1 MKDCAKSNSVR
12 QASKATEESGA
23 ATTCTS
29 VTNEPKVQKYRI
41 QQQVLKSLDPLVAA
55 MIKGAS
61 DEEILNNHALLYA
74 HAHATDE
81 NIVRDNA
88 LALHLAIER
97 DYSLEVI
104 QKLATPEAMLQ
115 FNAYGY
121 LPLHNAIMNER
132 ECYVVLSLLGLNQD
146 AAAMQLYDC
155 GSLPL
160 HAAVRNQY
168 SLAVIRALVSA
179 FPDGV
184 VVTDHF
190 GCTPLHSA
198 IMYLEDD
205 SDVEVQVR
213 IAVIQLFLAQ
223 SANTVAAIPNADGD
237 LPLHA
242 VLRSKQLQLQLIE
255 GDYLGMVQI
264 LVDAF
269 PMALEIPDANGCI
282 PLHIALSDKKVA
294 DQPKPDVIE
303 CLLEKNEATASIAGF
318 DGGEL
323 PLHFALANHYP
334 LGIIQPLVDAFPEGL
349 LASNSSD
356 DFPIFAALK
365 RKDDCMVKYFLSKL
379 PKSSALKSMNRLPI
393 HLAIELCLSTEVICA
408 LLVAYPN
415 SLSVGCNGNLPK
427 DLTGVATEPLIV
439 VALEKSIG
447 FWALYAHRFRVKG
460 DSLDVVIND
469 AVTDLEGTHGLQH
482 EVRKKRFDDRMG
494 KDINGVNRSSD
505 ALEGFGDLMKRVDK
519 MRVGIM

>member
-1 MKDCAKSNSVR
+1 MSNSTCSVR

-23 ATTCTS
+23 TATPIKSCAA
-29 VTNEPKVQKYRI
+29 TNEPKAKK
-41 QQQVLKSLDPLVAA
+41 QVWKSLDPLVTA

-61 DEEILNNHALLYA
+61 DEEILNNYRLL
-74 HAHATDE
+74 TDE
-81 NIVRDNA
+81 NVVVRDNA

-97 DYSLEVI
+97 DYSLEII

-115 FNAYGY
+115 PNAYGY
-121 LPLHNAIMNER
+121 PPLHNAIMNER
-132 ECYVVLSLLGLNQD
+132 EYYVVLSLLGLNPD

-168 SLAVIRALVSA
+168 SLEVIRALVSA

-190 GCTPLHSA
+190 GCTPLHAA
-198 IMYLEDD
+198 IMHMY
-205 SDVEVQVR
+205 SNVEML
-213 IAVIQLFLAQ
+213 AVIQLFLAQ
-223 SANTVAAIPNADGD
+223 SANTVAAIPNVDGD

-242 VLRSKQLQLQLIE
+242 VLRSKQLQLQLQLIE
-255 GDYLGMVQI
+255 GEYLGMVCVQI

-282 PLHIALSDKKVA
+282 PLHIALLDKKM
-294 DQPKPDVIE
+294 DVIE

-318 DGGEL
+318 DDGEL

-349 LASNSSD
+349 LVSNSSD
-356 DFPIFAALK
+356 DFPIFAALR
-365 RKDDCMVKYFLSKL
+365 RKDDCIVMVKYFLSKL

-427 DLTGVATEPLIV
+427 DLTSVATEPLIV

-447 FWALYAHRFRVKG
+447 FWAFYAHRFRVKG
-460 DSLDVVIND
+460 ESLDVVIND
-469 AVTDLEGTHGLQH
+469 AMADLEGTHGLYH
-482 EVRKKRFDDRMG
+482 EVGKKRVDDRME
-494 KDINGVNRSSD
+494 KDINGKNRSSD
-505 ALEGFGDLMKRVDK
+505 SLEGFSDSMKRVEK
-519 MRVGIM
+519 AVKELESERNL